1 MNNELQDNQHYT
13 YRTLSQPTMLLGL
26 PFRVMLTYVLT
37 TFILFILLAMLKL
50 ITVWIVILMVLTYFV
65 LRLLFGE
72 DKFFFKAFKSN
83 LKYVKGNSISNI
95 ISANIV

>member
-1 MNNELQDNQHYT
+1 
-13 YRTLSQPTMLLGL
+13 
-26 PFRVMLTYVLT
+26 
-37 TFILFILLAMLKL
+37 
-50 ITVWIVILMVLTYFV
+50 MVLTYFV

-95 ISANIV
+95 ISANIVWKQDKVKYDYLNSLLLRRYGKVNKPLVNRNYTKDKLVKK